1 MEKDQDEMKMELKNP
16 TTRLE
21 NKRNIA
27 GKINKAKIDYQES
40 KTKDLDQIS
49 KEYKKKFQ
57 KNNTGKEHTGNIGH
71 NETTKIQHSKH
82 RSRRS

>member
-49 KEYKKKFQ
+49 KEYKKSFRKTTQ
-57 KNNTGKEHTGNIGH
+57 ERNTQEI
-71 NETTKIQHSKH
+71 
-82 RSRRS
+82 